1 MLSLSLASL
10 ASIAGCASPSPNV
23 TDGAIEAGAD
33 AADVADVQTPV
44 ARCEPHAPACSTES
58 LTQLDLLTEPSTG
71 EITQEGELTVI
82 DATAGGRMPTE
93 SYVYARFTERG
104 LEKVNIHDEDAL
116 ASMDWD
122 IAFRRGN
129 IRLNSGVSGPSC
141 VDATEALEGTTY
153 ESVTRV
159 PEGTSFRP
167 ESYFTPLNCYYVSD
181 GSGMGSPGTVL
192 AGYRRLSGCVQ
203 MSNEVYF
210 IRLRD
215 DRVVKL
221 QVRAYYRP
229 EVQQA
234 CDTTGEVSTQDTGS
248 GTYRVRWAFI
258 PR

>member
-1 MLSLSLASL
+1 MESS
-10 ASIAGCASPSPNV
+10 V
-23 TDGAIEAGAD
+23 D

-44 ARCEPHAPACSTES
+44 LRCEPHAPACSTES
-58 LTQLDLLTEPSTG
+58 SNELNFLTDPSTAD
-71 EITQEGELTVI
+71 ITAEGELTVI

-93 SYVYARFTERG
+93 SYVYGRFTERG
-104 LEKVNIHDEDAL
+104 LEKVNINDEESL
-116 ASMDWD
+116 GSMDWD

-153 ESVTRV
+153 ESVTRL
-159 PEGTSFRP
+159 PAGTSFRP

-221 QVRAYYRP
+221 QVRSYYRP
-229 EVQQA
+229 EVQQE
-234 CDTTGEVSTQDTGS
+234 CDTTGEVASQDTGS
-248 GTYRVRWAFI
+248 GTYRIRWAFI
-258 PR
+258 AR